1 TERAEFDEALRCG
14 GVTCIF
20 QNAGEEGQNP
30 LRLMKRLARFTYL
43 SDMLEGTL
51 VRAAHPDDIEQAH
64 ANGLHCL
71 YLTGNGVPLPQQWTS
86 VEEELGYIRLFFQ
99 LGIRMMHVT
108 YNRRN
113 MLGDGC
119 AET

>member
-1 TERAEFDEALRCG
+1 
-14 GVTCIF
+14 
-20 QNAGEEGQNP
+20 
-30 LRLMKRLARFTYL
+30 
-43 SDMLEGTL
+43 TL

-119 AET
+119 AETANGGLSDFGRAAIAEMNRVGVIVDVAHSGWQTSLEAAQISERP